1 MGETVS
7 LFGTQVTTLAL
18 PLTAALALDLSGD
31 ELGIIR
37 FLQGVS
43 FVVLPIPLGLWVDQ
57 RRHRPVLIWTNLVR
71 AALVGA
77 VPLLAAAGLLHVGA
91 LYVVAFGV
99 GVCWVL
105 FDVCWLSYVPS
116 VVTDRRQ
123 LVEANSKLGVSFSAA
138 QVGDAGLAG
147 VLVQFLTA
155 PYALAVD
162 AASYLV
168 SAASLSA
175 IRRPEPAPAP
185 RDRTATTRSELAAEV
200 RWVFGHPH
208 LRVVGLLGTL
218 HNFFTIWIQ
227 PVFILFAVDTLDLS
241 SGWVGFVLSA
251 GAVGGLLGSAFAGRL
266 LARWPFGRLY
276 VVAVLVTLVARLLI
290 PMAAGPRAVAVG
302 VLVAS
307 YFFTNA
313 SGRRQH
319 AGHQPPPDG
328 HAEGPHGPHERGD
341 AHPHLRPGLVR
352 GAGRRLRRQPARPA
366 GVALVGGGRLGPVRA
381 AVVLPPRSGGC
392 APSPTPATG
401 RPSEGPSVERP
412 SGDAELPLSFAQEQL
427 WFLDQLDPG
436 HGTYNIPL
444 AFRLREPLDIDAL
457 TGALNQLLT
466 RHEALR
472 ATFSARPATPTIA
485 EFRPLSLAVEDVGP
499 EAAAFPAACGPCS
512 TTRPPGR

>member
-43 FVVLPIPLGLWVDQ
+43 FVVLPIPLGLWVDR

-138 QVGDAGLAG
+138 QVGEHGLAG

-185 RDRTATTRSELAAEV
+185 RDRPQPPGPSWRPV

-290 PMAAGPRAVAVG
+290 PHGGGAAGRGGRRPRRL
-302 VLVAS
+302 VLLHQRRA
-307 YFFTNA
+307 
-313 SGRRQH
+313 GRRQH

-328 HAEGPHGPHERGD
+328 PPKVLMGRMSAVMRTLTFGLGSFG
-341 AHPHLRPGLVR
+341 ALAGGFVANQLGLRVSLWW
-352 GAGRRLRRQPARPA
+352 
-366 GVALVGGGRLGPVRA
+366 A
-381 AVVLPPRSGGC
+381 AVGSVLSVLP
-392 APSPTPATG
+392 
-401 RPSEGPSVERP
+401 
-412 SGDAELPLSFAQEQL
+412 L
-427 WFLDQLDPG
+427 
-436 HGTYNIPL
+436 
-444 AFRLREPLDIDAL
+444 
-457 TGALNQLLT
+457 
-466 RHEALR
+466 
-472 ATFSARPATPTIA
+472 
-485 EFRPLSLAVEDVGP
+485 
-499 EAAAFPAACGPCS
+499 
-512 TTRPPGR
+512 

>member
-43 FVVLPIPLGLWVDQ
+43 FVVLPIPLGLWVDR

-71 AALVGA
+71 AALVG
-77 VPLLAAAGLLHVGA
+77 PSRSWRPPDLLHVGA

-138 QVGDAGLAG
+138 QVGEYGLAG

-155 PYALAVD
+155 LRPRRRCRLLPGVGRLALGD
-162 AASYLV
+162 
-168 SAASLSA
+168 
-175 IRRPEPAPAP
+175 PAP
-185 RDRTATTRSELAAEV
+185 RAGTGPEGPPATTRSELAAGV

-251 GAVGGLLGSAFAGRL
+251 GAVGGLLARRWGACSPAGRSAASTWWRCSSRWWRACYPPWRRGRGPWRSASSSPRTSSPTGL
-266 LARWPFGRLY
+266 GVANVLGISLRQTVTPKVLMGRMSAVMRTSPSAWARSVLAGGF
-276 VVAVLVTLVARLLI
+276 VANQLGLRVSLWWA
-290 PMAAGPRAVAVG
+290 AVG
-302 VLVAS
+302 SVLS
-307 YFFTNA
+307 
-313 SGRRQH
+313 
-319 AGHQPPPDG
+319 
-328 HAEGPHGPHERGD
+328 
-341 AHPHLRPGLVR
+341 
-352 GAGRRLRRQPARPA
+352 
-366 GVALVGGGRLGPVRA
+366 
-381 AVVLPPRSGGC
+381 VLPLCFTSIRRVRTL
-392 APSPTPATG
+392 ADATG
-401 RPSEGPSVERP
+401 DGPAEWGPSVERP
-412 SGDAELPLSFAQEQL
+412 SGDAEQLPLSFAQEQL

-444 AFRLREPLDIDAL
+444 AFRL
-457 TGALNQLLT
+457 
-466 RHEALR
+466 
-472 ATFSARPATPTIA
+472 
-485 EFRPLSLAVEDVGP
+485 
-499 EAAAFPAACGPCS
+499 
-512 TTRPPGR
+512 